1 MRPILDEVVEAY
13 PNDVIVYFKHFPLAS
28 HETSLPAA
36 RAAIAAQRQGKFN
49 EMHTMLLE
57 NQDNQSLKDI
67 LLFAERIGLD
77 MAKFQIDFNAREVQA
92 QAEAD
97 KQEGIAAGVQG
108 TPTIF
113 LNGREYTDPLGFPFL
128 KDWIDEHLAVNR

>member
-13 PNDVIVYFKHFPLAS
+13 PNDVIVYFKHFPLSS
-28 HETSLPAA
+28 HADSLPAA
-36 RAAIAAQRQGKFN
+36 RAAIAASRQGKFN

-57 NQDNQSLKDI
+57 NQEQQSIRDI
-67 LLFAERIGLD
+67 LLYADRIGLD
-77 MAKFQIDFNAREVQA
+77 MARFQIDFNAKDVVA
-92 QAEAD
+92 QAEGD
-97 KQEGIAAGVQG
+97 KQEGIAAGVEG
-108 TPTIF
+108 TPTIY